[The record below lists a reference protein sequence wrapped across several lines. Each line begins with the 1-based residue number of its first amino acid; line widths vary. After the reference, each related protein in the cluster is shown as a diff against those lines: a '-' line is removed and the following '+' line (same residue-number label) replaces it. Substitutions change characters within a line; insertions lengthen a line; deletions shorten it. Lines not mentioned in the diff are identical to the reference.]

1 MVEMEAQESSSSDT
15 KYNIQQYKIMP
26 FNVTPTTIET
36 DVTEIAKNNNNYLQI
51 LDKQNGDKLELGQEL
66 SFKTSSNALK
76 EFRAQD
82 VFIAE
87 DSVWVGDHIS
97 NNSAH
102 HARYS
107 DSEAI
112 AAVNSESTLSVN
124 ISGDADTVDG
134 FDASELGVDISNNN
148 STVVSAGTDI
158 NFGGDITASSDGDG
172 TATVSVDDSFVRNT
186 GDTIS
191 GNLDLTGEITEN
203 TSL

>member
-1 MVEMEAQESSSSDT
+1 
-15 KYNIQQYKIMP
+15 MP
-26 FNVTPTTIET
+26 FNLSPTTIET
-36 DVTEIAKNNNNYLQI
+36 DVAEIAKNTDNYLQI

-76 EFRAQD
+76 QIRAQD

-87 DSVWVGDHIS
+87 DSVWIGDHIS

-112 AAVNSESTLSVN
+112 SAVNSQTTLSVD

-158 NFGGDITASSDGDG
+158 NFGSDITASDDGDG
-172 TATVSVDDSFVRNT
+172 TATISIDDSFVKNT
-186 GDTIS
+186 GDTID
-191 GNLDLTGEITEN
+191 GNLDLTGEITEG